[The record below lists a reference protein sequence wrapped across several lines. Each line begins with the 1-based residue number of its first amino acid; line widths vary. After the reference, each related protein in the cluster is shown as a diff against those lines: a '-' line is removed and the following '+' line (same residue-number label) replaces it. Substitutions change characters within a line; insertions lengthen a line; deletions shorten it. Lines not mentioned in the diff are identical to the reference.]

1 MVLQL
6 PTKLQNLPTV
16 GPSLGMAG
24 RGSNIAVPI
33 PAGMSW
39 EPGFKTMLSG
49 GTYLTD
55 YLPTAFKPI
64 VTGSTFY
71 VDPVSGNNA
80 NTGLSPA
87 LAVATLRNALGKVN
101 AVTSSLVH
109 RIVVNLPSK
118 WVFRGTDGWSISLTR
133 RCVVEVNG
141 GRAISAL
148 SATNTALTYTKSA
161 GYTNVYETALAAA
174 PSRVYDLSLLSPK
187 MLTDIHVPVYAASE
201 CPNYDKLASVASIA
215 LCDET
220 PGSYFW
226 TGGVLYTHP
235 RDNRASDALVQPVT
249 SGVNGSWVPGS
260 GVLGATLWVDGIDF
274 VGGSIPMTIS
284 EAVAAGGTGGDP
296 TLRAYFSR
304 CSYQGSTDANDA
316 FVHVG
321 YGDSYHYHC
330 GAFDSGVD
338 GFSAY
343 GINAASNTEPCANR
357 VEIGSGSFNNGIPAQ
372 TQANGTTT
380 HNGKVISINP
390 WHLGA
395 NNRTAH
401 FVNACRAW
409 LAGGYIGPSASASGA
424 SSCSL
429 QIGNG
434 ATEPAQLWVDG
445 VTVLPGSLTDVR
457 VTTLATLYHQRM
469 KNLSGLIVDNQG
481 TITPYT

>member
-1 MVLQL
+1 MRLKHGWQQGRTFAD
-6 PTKLQNLPTV
+6 PTPAAGSESAVSRVHPKHQQRGTLMTASGKAQQTIRVQILDDNNEPV
-16 GPSLGMAG
+16 G
-24 RGSNIAVPI
+24 
-33 PAGMSW
+33 
-39 EPGFKTMLSG
+39 F
-49 GTYLTD
+49 
-55 YLPTAFKPI
+55 
-64 VTGSTFY
+64 
-71 VDPVSGNNA
+71 PV
-80 NTGLSPA
+80 
-87 LAVATLRNALGKVN
+87 TLR
-101 AVTSSLVH
+101 
-109 RIVVNLPSK
+109 
-118 WVFRGTDGWSISLTR
+118 
-133 RCVVEVNG
+133 
-141 GRAISAL
+141 GRERWTMEHLIA
-148 SATNTALTYTKSA
+148 A
-161 GYTNVYETALAAA
+161 GL
-174 PSRVYDLSLLSPK
+174 
-187 MLTDIHVPVYAASE
+187 
-201 CPNYDKLASVASIA
+201 
-215 LCDET
+215 
-220 PGSYFW
+220 
-226 TGGVLYTHP
+226 
-235 RDNRASDALVQPVT
+235 
-249 SGVNGSWVPGS
+249 NGSWVPAS
-260 GVLGATLWVDGIDF
+260 GVLGAILWVDGIDF

-401 FVNACRAW
+401 FVNACRVW
-409 LAGGYIGPSASASGA
+409 LAGGYIGPSASVSGA

-469 KNLSGLIVDNQG
+469 NNLSGLIVDNQG
-481 TITPYT
+481 TVTPYT